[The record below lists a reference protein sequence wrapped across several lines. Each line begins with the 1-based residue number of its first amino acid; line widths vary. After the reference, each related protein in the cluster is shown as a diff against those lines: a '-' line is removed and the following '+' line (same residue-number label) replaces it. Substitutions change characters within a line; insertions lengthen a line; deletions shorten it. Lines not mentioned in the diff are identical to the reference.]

1 MSSNPVIRVVVV
13 DDHEMILESLVRLLR
28 DEKQIVVVGEA
39 LTASQGLEVA
49 QREKPDV
56 VIIDYTLPDM
66 DAPDAI
72 KRLREICP
80 DIKTITLS
88 GSERPG
94 AFFASMRAGSS
105 AWVTKTRAIQE
116 LRNAVLRVAAG
127 LPVLSN
133 ELEALPALD
142 QLVAHYQPVVE
153 LATMRTVAFEALVR
167 WQHPKHGLLYPDAFL
182 PLAEA
187 TGFIV
192 DIDQWIWEQAACQL
206 RKWQQQ
212 FPRSPN
218 LRMGVNL
225 SANDLVDPQL
235 FEAISEIIRRAG
247 VDANDLVFEITESV
261 LLEDTEHTVG
271 FLNRLKRLG
280 AELALDDFG
289 TAFSSLSY
297 VRRFPFD
304 HLKLDISFTSDLPFS
319 TRSMLLV
326 EEICHLAKAMDMTI
340 IAEGIERQEQADAL
354 IGVGC
359 DFGQGYLFSKPVS
372 VAECSG
378 RLASEQ

>member
-1 MSSNPVIRVVVV
+1 
-13 DDHEMILESLVRLLR
+13 MILESLVRLLR

-39 LTASQGLEVA
+39 LTASQGLEIA
-49 QREKPDV
+49 QREQPDV

-66 DAPDAI
+66 DAPEAI
-72 KRLREICP
+72 KMLREICP

-94 AFFASMRAGSS
+94 AFYASMRAGSA

-116 LRNAVLRVAAG
+116 LRSAVLRVAAG
-127 LPVLSN
+127 LPVISN
-133 ELEALPALD
+133 EMEALPTLD

-153 LATMRTVAFEALVR
+153 LSTMRTVAFEALVR
-167 WQHPKHGLLYPDAFL
+167 WQHPEHGLLYPDAFL

-206 RKWQQQ
+206 REWQQR
-212 FPRSPN
+212 FPRSPS

-235 FEAISEIIRRAG
+235 FEAIAGIIRRAG
-247 VDANDLVFEITESV
+247 VDASDLVFEITESV

-271 FLNRLKRLG
+271 FLNRLKQLG

-304 HLKLDISFTSDLPFS
+304 HLKLDVSFTSDLPFS

-326 EEICHLAKAMDMTI
+326 EEICHLAKAMEMAI

-354 IGVGC
+354 IGMGC
-359 DFGQGYLFSKPVS
+359 DFGQGYLFSRPVS
-372 VAECSG
+372 AADCTG
-378 RLASEQ
+378 RLAAEQ